1 MPPELALLN
10 NIESQT
16 EEMAVEAYL
25 NRDKSL
31 IYKAVYYDPYT
42 SAKLSLDEMDQMVD
56 QLFEACGK
64 YHSFW

>member
-1 MPPELALLN
+1 
-10 NIESQT
+10 
-16 EEMAVEAYL
+16 MAVEAYL

-42 SAKLSLDEMDQMVD
+42 SAKLSLDEMDRMVD
-56 QLFEACGK
+56 QMFEACGK